1 MFKKITIYQ
10 SPLSNPKEYKG
21 PLGSYLS
28 DIDWNQL
35 ETFELA
41 NDKY

>member
-1 MFKKITIYQ
+1 MCLKRLQ
-10 SPLSNPKEYKG
+10 STLSNPKEYKG

-28 DIDWNQL
+28 DDWNQL